1 MTESHKCLHEREF
14 GEINSKLTTL
24 ITTVVCAAIVIANLV
39 ANQAGE
45 ILLRKYQSEHSEMS
59 WKKVAII
66 SSAIIGG
73 SMLVIALIKLI
84 FKM

>member
-1 MTESHKCLHEREF
+1 MTDPHDCLHEREF

-24 ITTVVCAAIVIANLV
+24 ITTVAAQTTVIANLV

-45 ILLRKYQSEHSEMS
+45 ILLRKYNQEHSEMS

>member
-1 MTESHKCLHEREF
+1 MTDPHDCLHEREF

-24 ITTVVCAAIVIANLV
+24 ITTVAAQTTVIANLV

-45 ILLRKYQSEHSEMS
+45 ILLRKYNQEHSEMS

-66 SSAIIGG
+66 SSIIISGT
-73 SMLVIALIKLI
+73 MLLIAMLKIVFKL
-84 FKM
+84 

>member
-24 ITTVVCAAIVIANLV
+24 ITTVAAQTTVIANLV

-45 ILLRKYQSEHSEMS
+45 IQLRKYNQEHSEMS

-66 SSAIIGG
+66 SSLIIGG
-73 SMLVIALIKLI
+73 SGLMITVMKLI